1 VTGRQAATAGRPR
14 APTDVLQLRPE
25 AHARIRVPGGAAR
38 GDDGSARRR
47 LGHGAARGAW
57 LAVRALVFARTIY
70 ASLSSRRGEYWPA
83 PGAGAAEVVV
93 VGMVA
98 LAVLVGG

>member
-1 VTGRQAATAGRPR
+1 VTTGRQPAAAGRPR

-25 AHARIRVPGGAAR
+25 AHARIQVLGPAR
-38 GDDGSARRR
+38 GDDGGARRG
-47 LGHGAARGAW
+47 LGHGATRGAW

-70 ASLSSRRGEYWPA
+70 ASLSPRGEYWPS
-83 PGAGAAEVVV
+83 PGAGAAEVI

-98 LAVLVGG
+98 LVVLVGG